1 MSKQHIH
8 VGTESAERGFE
19 RFKDAWHHAEQDT
32 LAETEV
38 HLNYEDL
45 PMLLAVLT
53 PRRLE
58 ILKVLRQHGPLSVR
72 ALASR
77 VERNYKNVHAD
88 MRELE
93 TVGLL
98 ERTDEGT
105 LRAPWDVIDAHL
117 SLVA

>member
-1 MSKQHIH
+1 MSKQRIHI
-8 VGTESAERGFE
+8 GTETDERGFE
-19 RFKDAWHHAEQDT
+19 RFKDAWHRAEEGT
-32 LAETEV
+32 LTETEV

-45 PMLLAVLT
+45 PMLLAILT

-72 ALASR
+72 ALALK
-77 VERNYKNVHAD
+77 VDRNYKNVHVD

-93 TVGLL
+93 TAGLL
-98 ERTDEGT
+98 ERTEEGT